1 MSTKPSF
8 VRCPYCQHKLE
19 KVPKS
24 KTSCPDCGKPIYV
37 RGGDLLREDELDQV
51 AARPKKPAK
60 KKPAA
65 KKESTSQSAAKKKP
79 REKKPAAQGQLAA
92 DLKRKKK
99 EKYGPDDLLAGLQL
113 LLKVAGALLAS
124 GGLGKLLGSF
134 IGGGA
139 PGEATRSADGLAGLV
154 QSVDSDELL
163 QTASEAYTSLN
174 KEEQFQMRA
183 VVAWIQNGFQLP
195 EADTA

>member
-19 KVPKS
+19 KVPKR

-37 RGGDLLREDELDQV
+37 RGGDLLREDELDQ
-51 AARPKKPAK
+51 AAPRPKKPVK

-65 KKESTSQSAAKKKP
+65 KKKP
-79 REKKPAAQGQLAA
+79 RKKKPAAQGQLAA

-99 EKYGPDDLLAGLQL
+99 EKYGPEDLLAGLQL
-113 LLKVAGALLAS
+113 LLKVAGTLLAS

-134 IGGGA
+134 FGGGA
-139 PGEATRSADGLAGLV
+139 PGETTRSADGLAGLV

-174 KEEQFQMRA
+174 EEEQFQMRA